1 MEISKDTKEEAT
13 TSAKTPSAVGGDKE
27 RVSRFPT
34 AMIGDRPTGT
44 DSDDE
49 EETGGGETF
58 TLSPTDRSRKKFFDE
73 KASFFRVAK
82 WGVGILMTLLGLIA
96 TVLAI
101 FYAYNISN
109 VAEPIGGI
117 KVEIEHL
124 KEDNK
129 DTKGKIQKLEDQVRD
144 FLQNK
149 TIQKT
154 Q

>member
-73 KASFFRVAK
+73 KASFFSCCKMGSWYSNDFA
-82 WGVGILMTLLGLIA
+82 W
-96 TVLAI
+96 
-101 FYAYNISN
+101 AYRHCFGNF
-109 VAEPIGGI
+109 
-117 KVEIEHL
+117 L
-124 KEDNK
+124 C
-129 DTKGKIQKLEDQVRD
+129 IQH
-144 FLQNK
+144 
-149 TIQKT
+149 
-154 Q
+154 

>member
-13 TSAKTPSAVGGDKE
+13 TSAKTPTAVGGDKE

-44 DSDDE
+44 DSDNE

-82 WGVGILMTLLGLIA
+82 WGKRIQALCFIGS
-96 TVLAI
+96 
-101 FYAYNISN
+101 IS
-109 VAEPIGGI
+109 
-117 KVEIEHL
+117 
-124 KEDNK
+124 
-129 DTKGKIQKLEDQVRD
+129 
-144 FLQNK
+144 
-149 TIQKT
+149 
-154 Q
+154 